1 MNAQW
6 TIDVVAGSGPYAPLG
21 RPDAALRD
29 PALV

>member
-6 TIDVVAGSGPYAPLG
+6 TIGAIAGSGPYAPLG